1 MHQILDSHK
10 EEQIVPLFRLGF
22 RPFFLFGALFAA
34 VAMLLWLGQL
44 NGWLTLPGIA
54 NPIWWHG
61 HEMLFGFGAAI
72 VAGFLLTA
80 VQNWTAHPGV
90 RSWPL
95 ALVVGL
101 WMLPRAL
108 LPWLGEENTL
118 LMVADLLW
126 LPLCAWFLAKPILI
140 TRQWR
145 NLFFVPLLL
154 ILTLLN
160 GASWLWH
167 SEWATIE
174 HLLITTVLLFTT
186 LIAVMGGRVI
196 PFFTA
201 RATGQ
206 EKAHLCSGWSGRRL
220 TLWLILLCWLLLPTQ
235 WVTSIYIVPLYIVAA
250 SLHLWRQLRWHL
262 PSTLAHPL
270 LWSLHLAYLFIP
282 SWPARP
288 CGTAAGLPI
297 TLSMASHLLSAG
309 CMGTMIL
316 GMIARVS
323 LGHSGRALQVGRRIT
338 GAFALVIAAAT
349 MRVVIPAVLA
359 CLYPA
364 WLEPQRACLDRC
376 LWSVCLGLYP
386 DTDPPQSRWSTG
398 LMTAEHVQGV
408 ATG

>member
-22 RPFFLFGALFAA
+22 RPFFLLGALFSCL
-34 VAMLLWLGQL
+34 AMLGWLGQL
-44 NGWLTLPGIA
+44 NNWFALPGIG
-54 NPIWWHG
+54 NPIWWHA

-95 ALVVGL
+95 ALIVGM
-101 WMLPRAL
+101 WVLPRCL
-108 LPWLGEENTL
+108 LPWFGEENL
-118 LMVADLLW
+118 ILMALDLAW
-126 LPLCAWFLAKPILI
+126 LPLCAWFLAKPVIM

-154 ILTLLN
+154 IMTLLN
-160 GASWLWH
+160 GASWLWRDDW
-167 SEWATIE
+167 SAVE

-201 RATGQ
+201 RGTGQ
-206 EKAHLCSGWSGRRL
+206 EKAPPSPWLERGALAS
-220 TLWLILLCWLLLPTQ
+220 LWLILLLWLLPDSWTHSL
-235 WVTSIYIVPLYIVAA
+235 YMVPLYIVAA
-250 SLHLWRQLRWHL
+250 GLHLGRQMRWR
-262 PSTLAHPL
+262 PGTTLAQPL

-282 SWPARP
+282 LGLLALAAQ
-288 CGTAAGLPI
+288 AAGLP
-297 TLSMASHLLSAG
+297 LSLSLASHLLSAG

-323 LGHSGRALQVGRRIT
+323 LGHSGRALHVGPRIT
-338 GAFALVIAAAT
+338 LAFALVILSAF
-349 MRVVIPAVLA
+349 MRVLLP
-359 CLYPA
+359 LYWPSLTLTGWNLSGWSWIA
-364 WLEPQRACLDRC
+364 AYGLFVWVYTPILTRPRADGRP
-376 LWSVCLGLYP
+376 G
-386 DTDPPQSRWSTG
+386 
-398 LMTAEHVQGV
+398 
-408 ATG
+408 

>member
-10 EEQIVPLFRLGF
+10 EEQIIPLFRLGF

-101 WMLPRAL
+101 WMLPRTL

-126 LPLCAWFLAKPILI
+126 LPLCTWFLAKPILI

-160 GASWLWH
+160 GASWLWQAD
-167 SEWATIE
+167 WTTVE

-206 EKAHLCSGWSGRRL
+206 EKAAPLLWLERAAL
-220 TLWLILLCWLLLPTQ
+220 ATQWLILLCWLLLPTQ

-250 SLHLWRQLRWHL
+250 SLHLWRQLRWHM

-282 SWPARP
+282 LGLLAL
-288 CGTAAGLPI
+288 AAHSTGLPI

-309 CMGTMIL
+309 GMGTMIL

-349 MRVVIPAVLA
+349 MRVAIPLFWPAYTLHGWNLSALA
-359 CLYPA
+359 WIAAYGLFVWVYSPI
-364 WLEPQRACLDRC
+364 LIRPRADGRP
-376 LWSVCLGLYP
+376 G
-386 DTDPPQSRWSTG
+386 
-398 LMTAEHVQGV
+398 
-408 ATG
+408 

>member
-22 RPFFLFGALFAA
+22 RPFFLLGALFSCL
-34 VAMLLWLGQL
+34 AMLGWLGQL
-44 NGWLTLPGIA
+44 NNWFALPGIG
-54 NPIWWHG
+54 NPIWWHA

-95 ALVVGL
+95 ALIVGL
-101 WMLPRAL
+101 WVLPRCL
-108 LPWLGEENTL
+108 LPWLGEDNL
-118 LMVADLLW
+118 ILMALDLAW
-126 LPLCAWFLAKPILI
+126 LPLCAWFLAKPVIM

-154 ILTLLN
+154 IMTLLN
-160 GASWLWH
+160 GASWLWRD
-167 SEWATIE
+167 EWSAVE

-201 RATGQ
+201 RGTGQ
-206 EKAHLCSGWSGRRL
+206 EKAPPSPWLERGALAS
-220 TLWLILLCWLLLPTQ
+220 LWLILLLWLLPDSWTNSL
-235 WVTSIYIVPLYIVAA
+235 YMVPLYIVAA
-250 SLHLWRQLRWHL
+250 GLHLGRQMRWR
-262 PSTLAHPL
+262 PGTTLAQPL

-282 SWPARP
+282 LGLLAL
-288 CGTAAGLPI
+288 AAQATGLP
-297 TLSMASHLLSAG
+297 LSLSLASHLLSAG

-323 LGHSGRALQVGRRIT
+323 LGHSGRALHVGRRIT
-338 GAFALVIAAAT
+338 LAFALVILSAF
-349 MRVVIPAVLA
+349 MRVLLP
-359 CLYPA
+359 LYWPSLTLTGWNLSGWSWIA
-364 WLEPQRACLDRC
+364 AYGLFVWVYTPILTRPRADGRP
-376 LWSVCLGLYP
+376 G
-386 DTDPPQSRWSTG
+386 
-398 LMTAEHVQGV
+398 
-408 ATG
+408 

>member
-22 RPFFLFGALFAA
+22 RPFFLLGALFSCL
-34 VAMLLWLGQL
+34 AMLGWLGQL
-44 NGWLTLPGIA
+44 NNWFALPGIG
-54 NPIWWHG
+54 NPIWWHA

-95 ALVVGL
+95 ALIVGL
-101 WMLPRAL
+101 WVLPRCL
-108 LPWLGEENTL
+108 LPWLGEDNL
-118 LMVADLLW
+118 ILMALDLAW
-126 LPLCAWFLAKPILI
+126 LPLCAWFLAKPVIM

-160 GASWLWH
+160 GASWLWRD
-167 SEWATIE
+167 EWSAVE

-201 RATGQ
+201 RGTGQ
-206 EKAHLCSGWSGRRL
+206 EKAPPSPWLERGALAS
-220 TLWLILLCWLLLPTQ
+220 LWLILLLWLLPDSWTNSL
-235 WVTSIYIVPLYIVAA
+235 YMVPLYIVAA
-250 SLHLWRQLRWHL
+250 GLHLGRQLRWR
-262 PSTLAHPL
+262 PGTTLAQPL

-282 SWPARP
+282 LGLLALAAQ
-288 CGTAAGLPI
+288 AAGLA
-297 TLSMASHLLSAG
+297 LSLSLASHLLSAG

-323 LGHSGRALQVGRRIT
+323 LGHSGRALHVGRRIT
-338 GAFALVIAAAT
+338 LAFALVILSAF
-349 MRVVIPAVLA
+349 MRVLLP
-359 CLYPA
+359 LYWPSLTLTGWNLSGWSWIA
-364 WLEPQRACLDRC
+364 AYGLFVWVYTPILTRPRADGRP
-376 LWSVCLGLYP
+376 G
-386 DTDPPQSRWSTG
+386 
-398 LMTAEHVQGV
+398 
-408 ATG
+408 

>member
-22 RPFFLFGALFAA
+22 RPFFLLGALFSCL
-34 VAMLLWLGQL
+34 AMLGWLGQL
-44 NGWLTLPGIA
+44 NNWFALPGIG
-54 NPIWWHG
+54 NPIWWHA

-95 ALVVGL
+95 ALIVGL
-101 WMLPRAL
+101 WVLPRCL
-108 LPWLGEENTL
+108 LPWLGEDNL
-118 LMVADLLW
+118 ILMALDLAW
-126 LPLCAWFLAKPILI
+126 LPLCAWFLAKPVIM

-154 ILTLLN
+154 IMTLLN
-160 GASWLWH
+160 GASWLWRDDW
-167 SEWATIE
+167 SAVE

-201 RATGQ
+201 RGTGQ
-206 EKAHLCSGWSGRRL
+206 EKAPPSPWLERGALAS
-220 TLWLILLCWLLLPTQ
+220 LWLILLLWLLPDSWTNSL
-235 WVTSIYIVPLYIVAA
+235 YMVPLYIVAA
-250 SLHLWRQLRWHL
+250 GLHLGRQLRWR
-262 PSTLAHPL
+262 PGTTLAQPL

-282 SWPARP
+282 LGLLALAAQ
-288 CGTAAGLPI
+288 AAGLP
-297 TLSMASHLLSAG
+297 LSLSLASHLLSAG

-323 LGHSGRALQVGRRIT
+323 LGHSGRALHVGRRIT
-338 GAFALVIAAAT
+338 LAFALVILSAF
-349 MRVVIPAVLA
+349 MRVLLP
-359 CLYPA
+359 LYWPSLTLTGWNLSGWSWIA
-364 WLEPQRACLDRC
+364 AYGLFVWVYTPILTRPRADGRP
-376 LWSVCLGLYP
+376 G
-386 DTDPPQSRWSTG
+386 
-398 LMTAEHVQGV
+398 
-408 ATG
+408 

>member
-22 RPFFLFGALFAA
+22 RPFFLLGALFSCL
-34 VAMLLWLGQL
+34 AMLGWLGQL
-44 NGWLTLPGIA
+44 NGWFSLPGIG
-54 NPIWWHG
+54 NPIWWHA

-95 ALVVGL
+95 ALIVGL
-101 WMLPRAL
+101 WVLPRSL
-108 LPWLGEENTL
+108 LPWLGEDNL
-118 LMVADLLW
+118 ILMVLDLAW
-126 LPLCAWFLAKPILI
+126 LPLCAWFLAKPVIM

-145 NLFFVPLLL
+145 NLFFAPLLL

-160 GASWLWH
+160 GASWLWRDDW
-167 SEWATIE
+167 STVE

-201 RATGQ
+201 RGTGQ
-206 EKAHLCSGWSGRRL
+206 EKAPPSPWLERGALAS
-220 TLWLILLCWLLLPTQ
+220 LWLILLLWLLPDSWINSL
-235 WVTSIYIVPLYIVAA
+235 YMVPLYIVAA
-250 SLHLWRQLRWHL
+250 GLHLCRQLRWR
-262 PSTLAHPL
+262 PGTTLAQPL

-282 SWPARP
+282 LGLLALAAQ
-288 CGTAAGLPI
+288 AAGLP
-297 TLSMASHLLSAG
+297 LSLSLASHLLSAG

-323 LGHSGRALQVGRRIT
+323 LGHSGRALHVGRRIT
-338 GAFALVIAAAT
+338 LAFALVILSAF
-349 MRVVIPAVLA
+349 MRVLLPLHWPTLTLTGWNLSGWSWIAAYGLFIWVYTPILTRP
-359 CLYPA
+359 
-364 WLEPQRACLDRC
+364 RADGRP
-376 LWSVCLGLYP
+376 G
-386 DTDPPQSRWSTG
+386 
-398 LMTAEHVQGV
+398 
-408 ATG
+408 

>member
-22 RPFFLFGALFAA
+22 RPFFLLGALFSCL
-34 VAMLLWLGQL
+34 AMLGWVGQL
-44 NGWLTLPGIA
+44 NNWFALPGIG
-54 NPIWWHG
+54 NPIWWHA

-95 ALVVGL
+95 ALIVGL
-101 WMLPRAL
+101 WVLPRCL
-108 LPWLGEENTL
+108 LPWLGEGNL
-118 LMVADLLW
+118 ILMALDLAW
-126 LPLCAWFLAKPILI
+126 LPLCAWFLAKPVIM

-154 ILTLLN
+154 IMTLLN
-160 GASWLWH
+160 GASWLWRD
-167 SEWATIE
+167 EWSAVE

-201 RATGQ
+201 RGTGQ
-206 EKAHLCSGWSGRRL
+206 EKAPPSPWLERGALAS
-220 TLWLILLCWLLLPTQ
+220 LWLILLLWLLPDSWTNSL
-235 WVTSIYIVPLYIVAA
+235 YMVPLYIVAA
-250 SLHLWRQLRWHL
+250 GLHLGRQLRWR
-262 PSTLAHPL
+262 PGTTLAQPL

-282 SWPARP
+282 LGLLAL
-288 CGTAAGLPI
+288 AAQATGLP
-297 TLSMASHLLSAG
+297 LSLSLASHLLSAG

-323 LGHSGRALQVGRRIT
+323 LGHSGRALHVGRRIT
-338 GAFALVIAAAT
+338 LAFALVILSAF
-349 MRVVIPAVLA
+349 MRVLLP
-359 CLYPA
+359 LYWPSLTLTGWNLSGWSWIA
-364 WLEPQRACLDRC
+364 AYGLFVWVYTPILTRPRADGRP
-376 LWSVCLGLYP
+376 G
-386 DTDPPQSRWSTG
+386 
-398 LMTAEHVQGV
+398 
-408 ATG
+408 

>member
-22 RPFFLFGALFAA
+22 RPLFLLGALFSCL
-34 VAMLLWLGQL
+34 AMLGWLGQL
-44 NGWLTLPGIA
+44 NNWFALPGIG
-54 NPIWWHG
+54 NPIWWHA

-95 ALVVGL
+95 ALIVGL
-101 WMLPRAL
+101 WVLPRCL
-108 LPWLGEENTL
+108 LPWLGEGNL
-118 LMVADLLW
+118 ILMALDLAW
-126 LPLCAWFLAKPILI
+126 LPLCAWFLAKPVIM

-160 GASWLWH
+160 GASWLWRD
-167 SEWATIE
+167 EWSAVE

-201 RATGQ
+201 RGTGQ
-206 EKAHLCSGWSGRRL
+206 EKAPPSPWLERGALAS
-220 TLWLILLCWLLLPTQ
+220 LWLILLLWLLPDSWTNYL
-235 WVTSIYIVPLYIVAA
+235 YMVPLYIVAA
-250 SLHLWRQLRWHL
+250 GLHLGRQLRWR
-262 PSTLAHPL
+262 PGTTLAQPL

-282 SWPARP
+282 LGLLALAVQ
-288 CGTAAGLPI
+288 AAGLP
-297 TLSMASHLLSAG
+297 LSLSLASHLLSAG

-323 LGHSGRALQVGRRIT
+323 LGHSGRALHVGRRIT
-338 GAFALVIAAAT
+338 LAFALVILSAF
-349 MRVVIPAVLA
+349 MRVLLP
-359 CLYPA
+359 LYWPSLTLTGWNLSGWSWIA
-364 WLEPQRACLDRC
+364 AYGLFIWVYTPILTRPRADGRP
-376 LWSVCLGLYP
+376 G
-386 DTDPPQSRWSTG
+386 
-398 LMTAEHVQGV
+398 
-408 ATG
+408 

>member
-22 RPFFLFGALFAA
+22 RPFFLLGALFSCL
-34 VAMLLWLGQL
+34 AMLGWLGQL
-44 NGWLTLPGIA
+44 NGWFTLPGIG
-54 NPIWWHG
+54 NPIWWHA

-95 ALVVGL
+95 ALIVGL
-101 WMLPRAL
+101 WVLPRSL
-108 LPWLGEENTL
+108 LPWLGEDNL
-118 LMVADLLW
+118 ILMALDLAW
-126 LPLCAWFLAKPILI
+126 LPLCAWFLAKPVIM

-160 GASWLWH
+160 GASWLWRDDW
-167 SEWATIE
+167 STVE

-201 RATGQ
+201 RGTGQ
-206 EKAHLCSGWSGRRL
+206 EKAPPSPWLERGALAS
-220 TLWLILLCWLLLPTQ
+220 LWLILLLWLLPDSWINSL
-235 WVTSIYIVPLYIVAA
+235 YMVPLYIVAA
-250 SLHLWRQLRWHL
+250 GLHLGRQLRWR
-262 PSTLAHPL
+262 PGTTLAQPL

-282 SWPARP
+282 LGLLALAAQ
-288 CGTAAGLPI
+288 AAGLP
-297 TLSMASHLLSAG
+297 LSLSLASHLLSAG

-323 LGHSGRALQVGRRIT
+323 LGHSGRALHVGRRIT
-338 GAFALVIAAAT
+338 LAFVLVILSAFVRVLLPLYWPTLTLTGWNLSGWSWIAAYGLFVWVYT
-349 MRVVIPAVLA
+349 PILTRP
-359 CLYPA
+359 
-364 WLEPQRACLDRC
+364 RADGRP
-376 LWSVCLGLYP
+376 G
-386 DTDPPQSRWSTG
+386 
-398 LMTAEHVQGV
+398 
-408 ATG
+408 

>member
-22 RPFFLFGALFAA
+22 RPFFLLGALFSCL
-34 VAMLLWLGQL
+34 AMLGWVGQL
-44 NGWLTLPGIA
+44 NNWFALPGIG
-54 NPIWWHG
+54 NPIWWHA

-95 ALVVGL
+95 ALIVGL
-101 WMLPRAL
+101 WVLPRCL
-108 LPWLGEENTL
+108 LPWLGEDNL
-118 LMVADLLW
+118 ILMALDLAW
-126 LPLCAWFLAKPILI
+126 LPLCAWFLAKPVIM

-160 GASWLWH
+160 GASWLWRD
-167 SEWATIE
+167 EWSAVE

-201 RATGQ
+201 RGTGQ
-206 EKAHLCSGWSGRRL
+206 EKAPPSPWLERGALAS
-220 TLWLILLCWLLLPTQ
+220 LWLILLLWLLPDSWTNSL
-235 WVTSIYIVPLYIVAA
+235 YMVPLYIVAA
-250 SLHLWRQLRWHL
+250 GLHLGRQLRWR
-262 PSTLAHPL
+262 PGTTLAQPL

-282 SWPARP
+282 LGLLALAAQ
-288 CGTAAGLPI
+288 AAGLS
-297 TLSMASHLLSAG
+297 LSLSLASHLLSAG

-323 LGHSGRALQVGRRIT
+323 LGHSGRALHVGRRIT
-338 GAFALVIAAAT
+338 LAFALVILSAF
-349 MRVVIPAVLA
+349 MRVLLP
-359 CLYPA
+359 LYWPSLTLTGWNLSGWSWIA
-364 WLEPQRACLDRC
+364 AYGLFVWVYTPILTRPRADGRP
-376 LWSVCLGLYP
+376 G
-386 DTDPPQSRWSTG
+386 
-398 LMTAEHVQGV
+398 
-408 ATG
+408 

>member
-22 RPFFLFGALFAA
+22 RPFFLLGALFSCL
-34 VAMLLWLGQL
+34 AMLGWLGQL
-44 NGWLTLPGIA
+44 NNWFALPGIG
-54 NPIWWHG
+54 NPIWWHA

-95 ALVVGL
+95 ALIVGL
-101 WMLPRAL
+101 WVLPRCL
-108 LPWLGEENTL
+108 LPWLGEDNL
-118 LMVADLLW
+118 ILMALDLAW
-126 LPLCAWFLAKPILI
+126 LPLCAWFLAKPVIM

-160 GASWLWH
+160 GATWLWRD
-167 SEWATIE
+167 EWSTVE

-201 RATGQ
+201 RGTGQ
-206 EKAHLCSGWSGRRL
+206 EKASPSPWLERGALAS
-220 TLWLILLCWLLLPTQ
+220 LWLILLLWLLPDSWTHSL
-235 WVTSIYIVPLYIVAA
+235 YMVPLYIVAA
-250 SLHLWRQLRWHL
+250 GLHLGRQLRWR
-262 PSTLAHPL
+262 PGTTLAQPL

-282 SWPARP
+282 LGLLAL
-288 CGTAAGLPI
+288 AAQATGLP
-297 TLSMASHLLSAG
+297 LSLSLASHLLSAG

-323 LGHSGRALQVGRRIT
+323 LGHSGRALHVGRRIT
-338 GAFALVIAAAT
+338 LAFALVILSAF
-349 MRVVIPAVLA
+349 MRVLLP
-359 CLYPA
+359 LYWPSLTLTGWNLSGWSWIA
-364 WLEPQRACLDRC
+364 AYGLFVWVYTPILTRPRADGRP
-376 LWSVCLGLYP
+376 G
-386 DTDPPQSRWSTG
+386 
-398 LMTAEHVQGV
+398 
-408 ATG
+408 

>member
-22 RPFFLFGALFAA
+22 RPFFLLGALFSCL
-34 VAMLLWLGQL
+34 AMLGWLGQL
-44 NGWLTLPGIA
+44 NGWFTLPGIG
-54 NPIWWHG
+54 NPIWWHA

-95 ALVVGL
+95 ALIVGL
-101 WMLPRAL
+101 WVLPRSL
-108 LPWLGEENTL
+108 LPWLGADNL
-118 LMVADLLW
+118 ILMALDLAW
-126 LPLCAWFLAKPILI
+126 LPLCAWFLAKPVIM

-160 GASWLWH
+160 GASWLWRDDW
-167 SEWATIE
+167 STVE

-201 RATGQ
+201 RGTGQ
-206 EKAHLCSGWSGRRL
+206 EKVPPSPWLERGALAS
-220 TLWLILLCWLLLPTQ
+220 LWLILLLWLLPDSWINSL
-235 WVTSIYIVPLYIVAA
+235 YMVPLYIVAA
-250 SLHLWRQLRWHL
+250 GLHLCRQLRWR
-262 PSTLAHPL
+262 PGTTLAQPL

-282 SWPARP
+282 LGLLAL
-288 CGTAAGLPI
+288 TAQAAGLP
-297 TLSMASHLLSAG
+297 LSWSLASHLLSAG

-323 LGHSGRALQVGRRIT
+323 LGHSGRALHVGRRIT
-338 GAFALVIAAAT
+338 LAFALVILSAFVRVLLPLYWPTLTLTGWNLSGWSWIAAYGLFVWVYT
-349 MRVVIPAVLA
+349 PILA
-359 CLYPA
+359 RP
-364 WLEPQRACLDRC
+364 RADGRP
-376 LWSVCLGLYP
+376 G
-386 DTDPPQSRWSTG
+386 
-398 LMTAEHVQGV
+398 
-408 ATG
+408 